1 MFNRYTIDYFSFGQI
16 TTILKMVSFDEVDR
30 IEIEP
35 ALPEMI
41 KSHLEVD
48 WEDVEWWLPRPV
60 TGL

>member
-1 MFNRYTIDYFSFGQI
+1 MFNRYTIDFFSFGQI

-48 WEDVEWWLPRPV
+48 
-60 TGL
+60 